1 MMLSQHDRIAKLA
14 DEIEDTEALL
24 LCLQHTENPELLE
37 EAPGRIAVYET
48 DLENLK
54 REHQDLVE
62 EANRRS

>member
-24 LCLQHTENPELLE
+24 HCSQHTDDPDLLE
-37 EAPGRIAVYET
+37 EAPGRIVVYET

-54 REHQDLVE
+54 REHQALVE